1 MPADPIGLGIVSGID
16 QALNNIQQIRND
28 NDDRAYKSLVAQMM
42 IRKQMMDEQARG
54 YHGGYGSLT
63 PSGDQPAPAAAPS
76 TDLSVPQVYSPGAA
90 SAGMGQAASRV
101 APPAVNV
108 QAPSVGLRGATA
120 AASGP
125 PTGFSGFVARMLH
138 SGYYAG
144 QGLPTLP
151 DLGSVNGLT
160 EDEANTQAAEAARRA
175 DVLQAQ
181 GYQTTRDKTQHGYDM
196 ERQSDED
203 AAAMARAKL
212 QQAGEDRRSSNSD
225 DKLRTTELEK
235 GLANAQVELDA
246 SARALQQMKALG
258 SGASAQDVAAAT
270 ERYRQALDRATVLR
284 HMIGSDVGL
293 PEEPQPLAAASGTT
307 PELAHLND
315 LTVDALRRA
324 STPEQKKA
332 IIARYLATVHSMP

>member
-42 IRKQMMDEQARG
+42 IRKQMMDEQAHG

-203 AAAMARAKL
+203 AAAMARARL

-225 DKLRTTELEK
+225 DKMRKTELEK
-235 GLANAQVELDA
+235 ALTEAQVDLDA
-246 SARALQQMKALG
+246 SARNLQSVQNNG
-258 SGASAQDVAAAT
+258 SAADVAAAK
-270 ERYRQALDRATVLR
+270 ERYKESYDRITTLR
-284 HMIGSDVGL
+284 GMIGNDIGL
-293 PEEPQPLAAASGTT
+293 PEVPKPLDDKAQK
-307 PELAHLND
+307 LAHLNGM
-315 LTVDALRRA
+315 VSDALKRA
-324 STPEQKKA
+324 PNDAARKQVWAKYFAALKA
-332 IIARYLATVHSMP
+332 NDLY